1 MASFL
6 QDVRYGLRLL
16 AHQPGFTLA
25 ATLVLALGIGANT
38 AMFTLVNGLLLKP
51 RIGGVD
57 AELVGVF
64 SRERTAEDNYRGFSF
79 AEYDLLRERH
89 LFASISGHS
98 FGLIGIKEGDVTR
111 RAFADIITADYFQTF
126 GVQPV
131 IGRTFTPEEARPGA
145 DIPVAILSHVAW
157 QRLGGDA
164 SVLARTIE
172 VNGRQFSIVGVAP
185 KAFGGSIVLVSPELF
200 VPTGVYDTLAFDVV
214 TEGRSA
220 QLSDIRQRDLILVAR
235 MKPGVTA
242 EAIAPALEIAARQ
255 YNEIEAG
262 RRADFDLLVAPLSR
276 MSVSTR
282 PQEDDELA
290 AVTVFLLSFSGIVLL
305 IASFNVANML
315 FARGRA
321 RQREFAIR
329 LAIGGS
335 RLRIARQVLTESLL
349 LALVGGAAGIML
361 SWWSLRALVV
371 ALPSSFPL
379 IFALDPAPDTRVL
392 VATLAFCLAGTFIAG
407 LGPSFRLA
415 RLDTLP
421 DLKGH
426 ALDDTGGRRGWRGLF
441 STRDL
446 LVMGQLALTLVMLTS
461 AGLFVRGAVE
471 AAKADPGF
479 TLDRG
484 IIVNTDSSLSGYT
497 QARTRE
503 LYASLLARFRA
514 VPGVESASFG
524 SLMPFSEFNEG
535 ERIQRAGPP
544 LRADDPAAAEG
555 LVAATTTLIGADY
568 FRTLGIPLRAG
579 REFTAADEMAT
590 SGERIAIIDETLA
603 RRLFGQEGP
612 IGALVQRTEPYHPPG
627 EPLGATVPNPP
638 PDVLRIVGVV
648 GGIRTDLFES
658 GPQPHIYMPFG
669 RGFRSNMYFHLRTR
683 SASAEDESAMLP
695 AVRQIVR
702 DIDPLLPIVSLE
714 TRPAFRARNLV
725 LWMITAGARL
735 MGVLALAALAVAV
748 IGVYGVKAYLVAR
761 RTREIGIRMAL
772 GASPRRVVGLVFRE
786 GLVLATIGIVAG
798 LLLSIVAGQL
808 VRGMLFQGRSFD
820 VAVVVIAAAALLL
833 TVALATWIPARRAT
847 RIAPTHALK
856 TE

>member
-1 MASFL
+1 MATFL
-6 QDVRYGLRLL
+6 LDIRYGLRLL
-16 AHQPGFTLA
+16 ARQPGFTLA
-25 ATLVLALGIGANT
+25 AALVLALGIGANT
-38 AMFTLVNGLLLKP
+38 AMFTLVNALLLKP

-64 SRERTAEDNYRGFSF
+64 SRERTAADNYRGFSF
-79 AEYDLLRERH
+79 AEYDFLRGRD
-89 LFASISGHS
+89 LFASVSGHS
-98 FGLIGIKEGDVTR
+98 FGLVGIKDGDVTR

-126 GVQPV
+126 GVQP
-131 IGRTFTPEEARPGA
+131 IMGRTFTEEEARPGA
-145 DIPVAILSHVAW
+145 DIPVTILSHAAW
-157 QRLGGDA
+157 QRMGGNA
-164 SVLARTIE
+164 SVLTRTIE
-172 VNGRQFSIVGVAP
+172 INSRQFSIVGVAP

-214 TEGRSA
+214 SEGRKS
-220 QLSDIRQRDLILVAR
+220 QLADVRQRDLILVAR
-235 MKPGVTA
+235 MKPSVSA
-242 EAIAPALEIAARQ
+242 EAIAPALGVAAGQ
-255 YNEIEAG
+255 YNQIDAG

-282 PQEDDELA
+282 PQADDELA
-290 AVTVFLLSFSGIVLL
+290 ALTIFLLSFSGIVLL

-361 SWWSLRALVV
+361 SWWSLRALVA

-379 IFALDPAPDTRVL
+379 IFALDPAPDARVL

-426 ALDDTGGRRGWRGLF
+426 ALDDTGGRRGWRRLF

-461 AGLFVRGAVE
+461 AGLFVRGAME

-497 QARTRE
+497 QPRTRE
-503 LYASLLARFRA
+503 LYASLLARLRA
-514 VPGVESASFG
+514 VPGVEAASFG

-535 ERIQRAGPP
+535 EQIQRAGPP
-544 LRADDPAAAEG
+544 VRADDPAASSG
-555 LVAATTTLIGADY
+555 LVSATTTLIGADY
-568 FRTLGIPLRAG
+568 FRALGIPLRAG
-579 REFTAADEMAT
+579 REFTETEEMAT
-590 SGERIAIIDETLA
+590 GGERIAIIDETLA
-603 RRLFGQEGP
+603 RRLFGNDDP
-612 IGALVQRTEPYHPPG
+612 IGALVQRTVPYHPPG
-627 EPLGATVPNPP
+627 EPLGTTAPNAP
-638 PDVLRIVGVV
+638 PDVLRVVGVV

-658 GPQPHIYMPFG
+658 EPQPHIYTPFG
-669 RGFRSNMYFHLRTR
+669 RDFRANMYFHLRTR
-683 SASAEDESAMLP
+683 SASAADEAAMLP

-702 DIDPLLPIVSLE
+702 DIDPVLPIVSLE

-786 GLVLATIGIVAG
+786 GLVLATIGIAAG
-798 LLLSIVAGQL
+798 LLLSLVAGQL
-808 VRGMLFQGRSFD
+808 VRGLLFQGRSFD
-820 VAVVVIAAAALLL
+820 VAVVVIAAASLLA
-833 TVALATWIPARRAT
+833 TVALATWIPAHRAT
-847 RIAPTHALK
+847 RIAPTQALK